1 MKKRGTL
8 HLATET
14 IVVVILAIVFL
25 GLFLAFMRYTY
36 MEMTTDVEEIF
47 DSLTKERIDKLKQ
60 SDKAFDLEMYTL
72 TISPGEKKIM
82 FMLLRNKEEEDITW
96 DIDHSTTSLTDKINC
111 NDIVLSYKED
121 VEVLVE
127 KVRTPPLVVEVDE
140 NIDKGT
146 CLFEIQAE
154 QEDSEDNIE
163 TLELTVNVI

>member
-14 IVVVILAIVFL
+14 IVVVILAITFL

-60 SDKAFDLEMYTL
+60 SDKEFDLEMYTL
-72 TISPGEKKIM
+72 TIIPGEKKIM
-82 FMLLRNKEEEDITW
+82 FMMLRNKEEEDVTW
-96 DIDHSTTSLTDKINC
+96 DIGHSVTTLTDKINC
-111 NDIVLSYKED
+111 NDIVLSYKDEID
-121 VEVLVE
+121 VLVG

-140 NIDKGT
+140 NIEKGT

-154 QEDSEDNIE
+154 ERDNIE